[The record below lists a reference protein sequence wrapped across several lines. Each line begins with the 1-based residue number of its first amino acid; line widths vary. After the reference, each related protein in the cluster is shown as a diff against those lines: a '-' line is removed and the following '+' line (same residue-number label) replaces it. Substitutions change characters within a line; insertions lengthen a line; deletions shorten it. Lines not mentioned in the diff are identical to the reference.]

1 MGLASTAGLSRIG
14 RWRKGA
20 RACII
25 SRCRAAY
32 LFVGAR
38 GALDPPRC
46 PGSNRGRSGMQCRP
60 TRTLRLHFNRS
71 CSACCLL
78 VPTWLPSIVVYAQPG
93 LHVLQATPGNRQH
106 NNPNRNRFLVFGGLG
121 RKGRASFALLVATLS
136 ICRPCGRFGAQR
148 QKSLDLSGRLHN
160 CVATAAV
167 RSFWTK
173 LPLQSKPPRKAGSP
187 LCIKLFVPSRLSRP
201 RPDCKFATRKVS
213 SKVLRPSAVP
223 SPSTLKSCIKHLLHI
238 LHLLPLVRY
247 RCSIRIPALRP
258 WPLSPR

>member
-1 MGLASTAGLSRIG
+1 M
-14 RWRKGA
+14 
-20 RACII
+20 
-25 SRCRAAY
+25 
-32 LFVGAR
+32 
-38 GALDPPRC
+38 
-46 PGSNRGRSGMQCRP
+46 
-60 TRTLRLHFNRS
+60 HFNRS
-71 CSACCLL
+71 CLL
-78 VPTWLPSIVVYAQPG
+78 VPTWLPSIAVYAQLG
-93 LHVLQATPGNRQH
+93 LHVLQAMPGKRHH
-106 NNPNRNRFLVFGGLG
+106 NNPNRNRSLVFGGSG
-121 RKGRASFALLVATLS
+121 RRGRASFALLVATLS

-160 CVATAAV
+160 NSVVTAAV
-167 RSFWTK
+167 RFFWTK
-173 LPLQSKPPRKAGSP
+173 LPLQSKLPRKAGSP
-187 LCIKLFVPSRLSRP
+187 LCIKLFVPLRLSRP